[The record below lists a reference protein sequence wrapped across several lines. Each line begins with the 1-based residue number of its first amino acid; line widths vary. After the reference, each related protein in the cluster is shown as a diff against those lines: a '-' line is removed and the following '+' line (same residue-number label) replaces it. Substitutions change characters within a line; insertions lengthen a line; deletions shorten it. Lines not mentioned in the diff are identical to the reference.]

1 MKKII
6 TLILGVFLCFTLV
19 STAGTTFADDPTGKF
34 IHDQAG
40 LLKVEEKAK
49 LEKEAQD
56 IYNKYKIQA
65 QLLIVDVEKEQLEN
79 RVKEYY
85 KKNPS
90 DKSGII
96 LTVNKKKDGSA
107 AYYTGD
113 GKNLLG
119 KDSDKLFWGAIKN
132 GKTWYDSGHNYL
144 SSLAAK
150 FSPQPRLVD
159 KANLLSDEQ
168 EKNLLTKLDEIS
180 KRQKCD
186 VVVVTVNSLGGKTAE
201 AFADDYFDYN
211 GYGQGEDFDGILLLI
226 STGSRDWHISTTGY
240 GITAFTDAGLKYMS
254 RNFLPQLKENKY
266 YEAFDTFA
274 DLSDKFLT
282 QAKTDKPYDKGNL
295 PREPISLLWIPIAIG
310 LGILIVKFIVQSM
323 ADKLKTVRPALA
335 ANSYVKENG
344 LNITNSEDKF
354 LYSKVNKTER
364 PKERDSGG
372 GSSTHT
378 SSSGRT
384 HGGTGGKF

>member
-1 MKKII
+1 M
-6 TLILGVFLCFTLV
+6 
-19 STAGTTFADDPTGKF
+19 
-34 IHDQAG
+34 
-40 LLKVEEKAK
+40 
-49 LEKEAQD
+49 
-56 IYNKYKIQA
+56 
-65 QLLIVDVEKEQLEN
+65 
-79 RVKEYY
+79 
-85 KKNPS
+85 
-90 DKSGII
+90 
-96 LTVNKKKDGSA
+96 
-107 AYYTGD
+107 
-113 GKNLLG
+113 
-119 KDSDKLFWGAIKN
+119 
-132 GKTWYDSGHNYL
+132 
-144 SSLAAK
+144 
-150 FSPQPRLVD
+150 
-159 KANLLSDEQ
+159 
-168 EKNLLTKLDEIS
+168 
-180 KRQKCD
+180 
-186 VVVVTVNSLGGKTAE
+186 
-201 AFADDYFDYN
+201 
-211 GYGQGEDFDGILLLI
+211 I

-310 LGILIVKFIVQSM
+310 LGILIAKFIVKSM